1 MKQGWRMVGCLIVA
15 GVWGGSFSQ
24 AQVGASP
31 GKGKPPAVTANWDV
45 AAQGA
50 PQPGG
55 APPAVDLRALKTQLR
70 AFQDI
75 LNRSIPQSFEQPFTL
90 LQDTKGSYLPNFG
103 AVFHLEVNLHPLR
116 LISPFD
122 MRPHTAEELQKAR
135 ELKLQR
141 IRQLKTHLSKLLL
154 EYGVKLSEVPAD
166 QNVAIA
172 VHLFNLPSEQSDLP
186 TQLVIETSRGALL
199 DAQARQLTIEE
210 FQKTDK
216 LLFLEF

>member
-1 MKQGWRMVGCLIVA
+1 MKHSLRMVGTLILA
-15 GVWGGSFSQ
+15 GVWGGNFSQ

-50 PQPGG
+50 QQPGG
-55 APPAVDLRALKTQLR
+55 ATNLRSLKVQLR

-116 LISPFD
+116 LMWPFD

-186 TQLVIETSRGALL
+186 TQLVIEASRGALL

>member
-1 MKQGWRMVGCLIVA
+1 MKHSLRMVGTLILA

-24 AQVGASP
+24 AQVVPNP
-31 GKGKPPAVTANWDV
+31 GKGKPPAVAADWDR

-55 APPAVDLRALKTQLR
+55 STSLQGLKVQLR

-90 LQDTKGSYLPNFG
+90 LQDAKGSYLPNFG

-116 LISPFD
+116 LMWPFD

-186 TQLVIETSRGALL
+186 TQLVIEASRGALL
-199 DAQARQLTIEE
+199 DAQARQLTLEE